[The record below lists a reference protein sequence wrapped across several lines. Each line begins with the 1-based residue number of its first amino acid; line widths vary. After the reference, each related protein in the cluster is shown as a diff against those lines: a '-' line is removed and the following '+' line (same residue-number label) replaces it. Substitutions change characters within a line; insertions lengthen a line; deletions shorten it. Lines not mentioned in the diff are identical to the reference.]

1 MEKMMDGGMKMM
13 INSLNNNQSGYHNRN
28 QCISIQCGGEYER
41 NASRPSGRKE
51 SREAALT
58 RRIRQLEQRV
68 FALEEMLLKADEL
81 QYKTAEEALVAQ
93 YGESVDKSL
102 AARIMG
108 VTRSTV
114 YAMLADGR
122 VEASGGGKRVNVR
135 SIARYLA

>member
-93 YGESVDKSL
+93 YGE
-102 AARIMG
+102 IMG

-114 YAMLADGR
+114 YAMLADGH
-122 VEASGGGKRVNVR
+122 VEAAGGGKRVNVR

>member
-1 MEKMMDGGMKMM
+1 MEKMMDGGMEMM

-28 QCISIQCGGEYER
+28 QRISIQCGGEYER

-81 QYKTAEEALVAQ
+81 QYKTDEEALVAR
-93 YGESVDKSL
+93 YGELSL
-102 AARIMG
+102 IH
-108 VTRSTV
+108 
-114 YAMLADGR
+114 
-122 VEASGGGKRVNVR
+122 
-135 SIARYLA
+135 I

>member
-1 MEKMMDGGMKMM
+1 MMA
-13 INSLNNNQSGYHNRN
+13 NNANNNQSGYHNRN

-68 FALEEMLLKADEL
+68 FALEETLHQADQL
-81 QYKTAEEALVAQ
+81 RKKTAEEALVAK

-114 YAMLADGR
+114 YAMIADGR
-122 VEASGGGKRVNVR
+122 VESAGAGKRVSVR
-135 SIARYLA
+135 SIARYLS

>member
-1 MEKMMDGGMKMM
+1 MKMM
-13 INSLNNNQSGYHNRN
+13 INSANNNQSGYLARN
-28 QCISIQCGGEYER
+28 QRINIQFGGEHTR
-41 NASRPSGRKE
+41 AAGHPSGKGE

-68 FALEEMLLKADEL
+68 FALEEMLMKADEL
-81 QYKTAEEALVAQ
+81 RFKTAEEALVAK
-93 YGESVDKSL
+93 YGESVDKSS

-114 YAMLADGR
+114 YAMIADGR
-122 VEASGGGKRVNVR
+122 VEAAGGGKRVNVR

>member
-1 MEKMMDGGMKMM
+1 MM

-68 FALEEMLLKADEL
+68 FALEEMLLKADTMFRLAGEKQNRRMQAVAL
-81 QYKTAEEALVAQ
+81 CLKTD
-93 YGESVDKSL
+93 YYYYTNKFES
-102 AARIMG
+102 
-108 VTRSTV
+108 
-114 YAMLADGR
+114 
-122 VEASGGGKRVNVR
+122 
-135 SIARYLA
+135 

>member
-1 MEKMMDGGMKMM
+1 MEMM

-41 NASRPSGRKE
+41 SASRPSGRKE
-51 SREAALT
+51 SQEAALT

-93 YGESVDKSL
+93 YGESV
-102 AARIMG
+102 G

-122 VEASGGGKRVNVR
+122 VEAAGGGKRVNVR

>member
-13 INSLNNNQSGYHNRN
+13 INGLNNNQSGYHNRN

-108 VTRSTV
+108 VTTV

-122 VEASGGGKRVNVR
+122 VEAAGGGKRVNVR

>member
-1 MEKMMDGGMKMM
+1 MVD
-13 INSLNNNQSGYHNRN
+13 

-41 NASRPSGRKE
+41 SASRPSGRKE

-122 VEASGGGKRVNVR
+122 VEAAGGGKRVNVR

>member
-1 MEKMMDGGMKMM
+1 MEMM

-41 NASRPSGRKE
+41 SASRPSGRKE
-51 SREAALT
+51 SQEAALT

-122 VEASGGGKRVNVR
+122 EMWCVTS
-135 SIARYLA
+135 